1 MAQRQNRYREREYNT
16 ATEQGS
22 TDVEGIWLRDRTGT
36 WKENTVLYSRIDD
49 GTAIKIL
56 VLLVQLLI

>member
-1 MAQRQNRYREREYNT
+1 MAQRQNRYRERECNT

-36 WKENTVLYSRIDD
+36 GKENVIQRHR
-49 GTAIKIL
+49 
-56 VLLVQLLI
+56 VHM